1 MTSKWT
7 RRRMA
12 ASWPARIGL
21 KPEWLV
27 GQRADFDLR
36 QVSIAAGRVSSFLE
50 NVAAVVAAAAAVVGR
65 QADWESGPL
74 VLGHFQF

>member
-12 ASWPARIGL
+12 ASSPAKIGL
-21 KPEWLV
+21 EPEWLV
-27 GQRADFDLR
+27 GPREDFDRR
-36 QVSIAAGRVSSFLE
+36 QVSIAVGRVSSFLE
-50 NVAAVVAAAAAVVGR
+50 NVAAAAAVVGR
-65 QADWESGPL
+65 QADWEIAPL